1 MAAVAGAEP
10 RLTKIDVG
18 LFVPGAPMA
27 SDVGVEI
34 TRRPDD
40 YEEMKKQLFAAGYR
54 GERVVVLACSTIP
67 SIHAMS
73 QVATDVLRR
82 IGMNI
87 DMQLLEWG
95 A

>member
-18 LFVPGAPMA
+18 LFVPGTPMA

-40 YEEMKKQLFAAGYR
+40 YEEMKKELFAAGYR
-54 GERVVVLACSTIP
+54 GERVVVLAVLDHSEHLCRCRRSPPMFCSA
-67 SIHAMS
+67 SA
-73 QVATDVLRR
+73 
-82 IGMNI
+82 
-87 DMQLLEWG
+87 
-95 A
+95 